1 MSNNLR
7 LIILIFRL
15 VLYFFRKEGVKVSA
29 CFVNCLRCPYWRRSG
44 NAQSDDFVSY
54 AMPKLS
60 SVREVEIVF
69 CLIKGEV
76 SIVFIFTTKKCDIER
91 VLRPRKIYHNSKI
104 IITRARKL
112 AHTT

>member
-7 LIILIFRL
+7 LIILTFRL

-29 CFVNCLRCPYWRRSG
+29 CFVNCLRCPKWRRSG

-60 SVREVEIVF
+60 NVREVEIVF

-76 SIVFIFTTKKCDIER
+76 NIVFIFTTKKCDIER
-91 VLRPRKIYHNSKI
+91 VLRLRKIYHNSKI
-104 IITRARKL
+104 IITRARKV
-112 AHTT
+112 AHTI